1 MRRWTAIRLLT
12 KIVYPLRAYTSS
24 RIAVLGARSAPRDA
38 GQPAEGRCRGSQGAE
53 PLGWLNPVAVVG
65 LGALGVL
72 ALWSPPATAQTKTY
86 GGRLSPVPIT
96 VAMQEAVAGHGSVT
110 AVLADNR
117 LTIEGTFEGL
127 RSPATVARLH
137 VAPRAIRGPAV
148 ADIMVPG
155 ATRGSFKAVVQ
166 LTEPQRQA
174 LEKSSLY
181 IQIHSEKAPDGNL
194 WGWLLPQEVK
204 R

>member
-1 MRRWTAIRLLT
+1 MRG
-12 KIVYPLRAYTSS
+12 Y
-24 RIAVLGARSAPRDA
+24 RIA
-38 GQPAEGRCRGSQGAE
+38 
-53 PLGWLNPVAVVG
+53 PVAVVG
-65 LGALGVL
+65 LGSL
-72 ALWSPPATAQTKTY
+72 ALLGLWISPAAAQTKAY

-96 VAMQEAVAGHGSVT
+96 VAMQEAVAGRGSVT

-117 LTIEGTFEGL
+117 LTIEGTFDGL

-137 VAPRAIRGPAV
+137 VAPRGIRGPAV

-155 ATRGSFKAVVQ
+155 ATSGTFKAVVQ
-166 LTEPQRQA
+166 LSESQRQA
-174 LEKSSLY
+174 LEKNSLY
-181 IQIHSEKAPDGNL
+181 IQIHSQKAPEGNL

>member
-1 MRRWTAIRLLT
+1 MAGYRLNL
-12 KIVYPLRAYTSS
+12 
-24 RIAVLGARSAPRDA
+24 
-38 GQPAEGRCRGSQGAE
+38 E
-53 PLGWLNPVAVVG
+53 AVVG
-65 LGALGVL
+65 LAALGL
-72 ALWSPPATAQTKTY
+72 TALWSPPVTAQAKTY

-96 VAMQEAVAGHGSVT
+96 VAMQDAVAGQGSVT
-110 AVLADNR
+110 AVLSDNR

-137 VAPRAIRGPAV
+137 VAPRAVRGPAV

-166 LTEPQRQA
+166 LTDQQRQA
-174 LEKSSLY
+174 LEKNSLY

>member
-1 MRRWTAIRLLT
+1 MLVVLL
-12 KIVYPLRAYTSS
+12 
-24 RIAVLGARSAPRDA
+24 
-38 GQPAEGRCRGSQGAE
+38 
-53 PLGWLNPVAVVG
+53 
-65 LGALGVL
+65 
-72 ALWSPPATAQTKTY
+72 LWSAQAAAQSKTY
-86 GGRLSPVPIT
+86 GGRLSPVPLT
-96 VAMQEAVAGHGSVT
+96 VAMQETVAGRGSMT

-166 LTEPQRQA
+166 LTDPQRQA